1 MDASRRRFVGLCL
14 AAPVLAND
22 GTSSSAQRSDA
33 NTAWPSSF
41 PALRQTVHGRPLTYL
56 DSAATTLRPQS
67 VIDALV
73 HYHSLDNANPS
84 RAHTLASRAADHL
97 AAARQTVARFIN
109 AADASEIVF
118 VRGTTEG
125 VNLVASAWGPTTLR
139 SGDEIVISIAE
150 HSSNL
155 MPWTRL
161 ARERGATVRVV
172 DVTDEGRLE
181 PQAVEKALSTRSRI
195 VALTHV
201 SNVLGAVNPIK
212 EICALAHAAG
222 ARVVV
227 DGAQGVPHVKIDVR
241 DLGCDF
247 YIFSGHKMLG
257 PMATG
262 VLWGRR
268 ELLDSMPPYHVGSN
282 MAHAVELDRA
292 EFEHGAQ
299 KFQAGTPDV
308 AGPVGLAAAIRFFE
322 EAGGRRLVSALIG
335 HWSSTASNDWQ
346 VFHDFGSS
354 ARAAPT
360 NGYRCSPSCSRGA
373 RRWTLRARS
382 MNKGLRLE
390 PATWQRCPCSSASTR
405 RKPSA
410 HRRTSTPLCG
420 TSTNWLTRCT
430 QSGSEA
436 PTEFGAQ
443 HGAPPSRDS
452 PRGTTVLIRSPRL
465 AEREADMIDSGEGL
479 NAISRREF
487 MNARP
492 GPRQE
497 PLSRAFQAP
506 SPPAR
511 ILVAPRSCAS
521 SPTGQCS

>member
-1 MDASRRRFVGLCL
+1 M
-14 AAPVLAND
+14 
-22 GTSSSAQRSDA
+22 
-33 NTAWPSSF
+33 
-41 PALRQTVHGRPLTYL
+41 
-56 DSAATTLRPQS
+56 
-67 VIDALV
+67 
-73 HYHSLDNANPS
+73 
-84 RAHTLASRAADHL
+84 HTLASRAADHL

-109 AADASEIVF
+109 ATNASEIVF

-125 VNLVASAWGPTTLR
+125 VNLVASAWGPTNLS

-172 DVTDEGRLE
+172 DVTDEGRLD
-181 PQAVEKALSTRSRI
+181 PQAVKKALSTRSRI

-227 DGAQGVPHVKIDVR
+227 DGAQGAPHVKIDVR

-282 MAHAVELDRA
+282 MAHGVEFDRA

-308 AGPVGLAAAIRFFE
+308 AGPVGLAAAIRFFDD
-322 EAGGRRLVSALIG
+322 AGDDAWSRHDQALVKHGLERLAGIPRLRLIG
-335 HWSSTASNDWQ
+335 PRSADNRVP
-346 VFHDFGSS
+346 VFTFAIEGRTPMNV
-354 ARAAPT
+354 ARALDEQGIAVRSGDMAAMPLLK
-360 NGYRCSPSCSRGA
+360 RFGA
-373 RRWTLRARS
+373 
-382 MNKGLRLE
+382 
-390 PATWQRCPCSSASTR
+390 
-405 RKPSA
+405 
-410 HRRTSTPLCG
+410 
-420 TSTNWLTRCT
+420 
-430 QSGSEA
+430 SEA
-436 PTEFGAQ
+436 
-443 HGAPPSRDS
+443 
-452 PRGTTVLIRSPRL
+452 IRASAYVYSTLGDIDRL
-465 AEREADMIDSGEGL
+465 ADALHGIGK
-479 NAISRREF
+479 
-487 MNARP
+487 
-492 GPRQE
+492 
-497 PLSRAFQAP
+497 
-506 SPPAR
+506 
-511 ILVAPRSCAS
+511 
-521 SPTGQCS
+521 